1 MVVDILKKDI
11 KCYGGKGSFLE
22 IIKKY
27 FTNRGFKAVFLYRLS
42 NFFYKKNLKILAIFF
57 QHRNIRLNSCEIGY
71 ETEIGPGMKIR
82 HPMGIV
88 ISGNAILGNNVT
100 IAQNVTIG
108 EKKEGFP
115 IIGDGCDIGAGAVVL
130 GKLKIEDKV
139 TIGANA
145 LVTKDVSGNSVIGG
159 VPFKYLRRKN
169 NE

>member
-1 MVVDILKKDI
+1 MKVLKIDIQRYSNKNT
-11 KCYGGKGSFLE
+11 YFE
-22 IIKKY
+22 IIRKY

-42 NFFYKKNLKILAIFF
+42 NFFYKKNLKILAMFF

-88 ISGNAILGNNVT
+88 ISGNSILGRNVT

-115 IIGDGCDIGAGAVVL
+115 IIGDECDIGAGAVVL
-130 GKLKIEDKV
+130 GKLKVYDKV

-159 VPFKYLRRKN
+159 VPFKYLRTKN